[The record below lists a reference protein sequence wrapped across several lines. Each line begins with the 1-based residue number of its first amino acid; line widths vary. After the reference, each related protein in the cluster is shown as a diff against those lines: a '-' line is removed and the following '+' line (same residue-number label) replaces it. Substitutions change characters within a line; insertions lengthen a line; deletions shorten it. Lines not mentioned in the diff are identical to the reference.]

1 MTASITAGMI
11 MNAVT
16 ATVPAG
22 IHPRRLIPETDA
34 AEDITDITDITD
46 INTPRNGL
54 CRRGVLVFQPE
65 ILFALGQKTVLPL
78 FFQGGKPCL
87 IKGLFIDL

>member
-22 IHPRRLIPETDA
+22 FHPRRLIPETDA
-34 AEDITDITDITD
+34 AEDITDITDI
-46 INTPRNGL
+46 ITPRNGL
-54 CRRGVLVFQPE
+54 CRRGVLVYDEKLSPGDL
-65 ILFALGQKTVLPL
+65 IS
-78 FFQGGKPCL
+78 L
-87 IKGLFIDL
+87 IKPLSEGG